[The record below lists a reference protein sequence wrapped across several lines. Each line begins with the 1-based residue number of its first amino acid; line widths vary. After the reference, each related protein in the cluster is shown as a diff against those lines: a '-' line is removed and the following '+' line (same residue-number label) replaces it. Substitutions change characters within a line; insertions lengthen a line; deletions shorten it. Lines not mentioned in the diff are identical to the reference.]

1 MRQMTTR
8 RPYLIRAFFDW
19 ILDNDMTPYISVDAD
34 YEGVSIPREFV
45 MDGEIV
51 LNLSPTAI
59 RNLDLGLEHVTFDA
73 RFSGRPHHI
82 VVPVRAVY
90 AIYAQE
96 NGEGM
101 AFGFKRRPDD
111 ELGDTMQGPTIS
123 GDDNTPPERPSGKP
137 DLKIVK

>member
-1 MRQMTTR
+1 MTTR

-19 ILDNDMTPYISVDAD
+19 ILDNGMTPYISVDAD
-34 YEGVSIPREFV
+34 YDGVAIPREFV
-45 MDGEIV
+45 VDGEIV

-59 RNLDLGLEHVTFDA
+59 RNLDLGLESVTFDA
-73 RFSGRPHHI
+73 RFSGRPHQI

-101 AFGFKRRPDD
+101 AFGFKRRSND
-111 ELGDTMQGPTIS
+111 ELEDTMQGPTLSKS
-123 GDDNTPPERPSGKP
+123 GEPSPDRPSGKP
-137 DLKIVK
+137 TLKIVK